1 MKFEKSKEL
10 IHKFLDSHTHIRWAI
25 LGISTILFVII
36 LYPSLV
42 ITKHPY
48 SLGDVVERDIK
59 APKDFFIEDQAATE
73 KNRQQAVAEV
83 LTVYD
88 YDANLADDLKRKV
101 EQAFGDLR
109 TLIESKRKIEHQE
122 MQYQVPPAD
131 TRLAEQKPSLQ
142 TLLWEKQKQFEE
154 TIGINISK
162 GAYRALAREDFSEN
176 LANLITKILDKI
188 LTNGVVTNKEIL
200 LKEQDKGII
209 LRDVGTKKE
218 RTAGNLNQFYGL
230 NQAKALVR
238 TIGQPYLQDLDY
250 TLKNLVVDFVQEL
263 IQPNITLNRSETQ
276 ERENLIAAEIEPVL
290 HKIKAGEMLL
300 REGARVTEFDLL
312 KLEALQAQAKREQ
325 ILISSLGAAMLL
337 MCLLLTTYVLHLN
350 YQGQMATHH
359 IKNLLLISSLALT
372 FIFLAEIT
380 ASFSALLTQNS
391 QFPIPETSIYFG
403 IPLAAG
409 AMIIC
414 LFLGLKIA
422 VPMALVMAI
431 GFAII
436 LQNNFE
442 MFMYF
447 LINSTMAAYWLRDC
461 RERKVFIIAG
471 TKLGMLNVVL
481 ATAIHFYMGELS
493 SSKLLWDWAFAFMG
507 GIVTGIITA
516 GIVPLVEIAFDYTTD
531 ITLLELANLDRPIM
545 RRLMIEAP
553 GTYHHSVIVGSLVE
567 AAAVEIG
574 ANPLL
579 AKVCGHYH
587 DIGKIKKPL
596 YFIENQTDG
605 KNKHDKLAPSM
616 SGLILIAHLKDGVE
630 IARENK
636 LGQVI
641 TDTIRQHHGTSIIKY
656 FYEKA
661 KLLKGAAAVK
671 IDDFR
676 YPGPKPQTKE
686 AGLVMLADVVEAAS
700 RTLDNPT
707 PSRIKGLVQ
716 NLINQIFS
724 DGQLDSCELTLKDLH
739 NIAKSYN
746 KILYGIHHH
755 RIDYSER
762 RAAGNGHEKGKLKN
776 GSSDRQQARQPQD
789 LKEEDS
795 TNGNSHLKRL
805 GLS

>member
-1 MKFEKSKEL
+1 MKLDKSKEP
-10 IHKFLDSHTHIRWAI
+10 INKFLESNTQIRWAI
-25 LGISTILFVII
+25 LVLATMLFIII

-42 ITKHPY
+42 ITKNPY
-48 SLGDVVERDIK
+48 NLGDVVERDIK
-59 APKDFFIEDQAATE
+59 APKDFFIEDQAATD
-73 KNRQQAVAEV
+73 KNRQQAIAEV

-88 YDANLADDLKRKV
+88 HDPNLANVLKRKV

-109 TLIESKRKIEHQE
+109 TVIESPRKIEAQE
-122 MQYQVPPAD
+122 MENRLKPAEI
-131 TRLAEQKPSLQ
+131 LPAEQNVSRQ
-142 TLLWEKQKQFEE
+142 TLVWEKQEQFEE
-154 TIGINISK
+154 TIGIDLSK
-162 GAYRALAREDFSEN
+162 GAYRALAREEFSKN
-176 LANLITKILDKI
+176 LANLIAKILDKI
-188 LTNGVVTNKEIL
+188 LSNGVVTNKEIL
-200 LKEQDKGII
+200 LKELDKGII
-209 LRDVGTKKE
+209 LRDVSTKKE
-218 RTAGNLNQFYGL
+218 KIAGNLNQFYGL

-263 IQPNITLNRSETQ
+263 IQPNITLNRSETK
-276 ERENLIAAEIEPVL
+276 ERENKITKEIKPVL
-290 HKIKAGEMLL
+290 YKIKAGEMLL

-312 KLEALQAQAKREQ
+312 KLEALQAQTKKEQ
-325 ILISSLGAAMLL
+325 ILLSSLGAAMLL
-337 MCLLLTTYVLHLN
+337 MCLLVTTYILHLN
-350 YQGQMATHH
+350 YQGRMATYH
-359 IKNLLLISSLALT
+359 IKNLLLIASLALT
-372 FIFLAEIT
+372 FIFLAEIS
-380 ASFSALLTQNS
+380 ASFAVLLTQNS
-391 QFPIPETSIYFG
+391 PVPIPGSSIYFG

-414 LFLGLKIA
+414 LFLGLTIA

-442 MFMYF
+442 MFLYF

-461 RERKVFIIAG
+461 RERKVFITAG
-471 TKLGMLNVVL
+471 TKLGVLNVVL
-481 ATAIHFYMGELS
+481 ATAIHLYMGELS

-507 GIVTGIITA
+507 GILTGIVTA

-567 AAAVEIG
+567 AAAMEIG

-579 AKVCGHYH
+579 AKVCGYYH

-596 YFIENQTDG
+596 YFIENQSEG
-605 KNKHDKLAPSM
+605 KNRHDKLAPSM
-616 SGLILIAHLKDGVE
+616 SGLILIAHIKDGVE
-630 IARENK
+630 IARKNK

-641 TDTIRQHHGTSIIKY
+641 TDTIRQHHGTSIIKF

-661 KLLKGAAAVK
+661 KQKKGADAVK

-707 PSRIKGLVQ
+707 TSRIKGLVQ

-755 RIDYSER
+755 RIEYSER
-762 RAAGNGHEKGKLKN
+762 RSAGNGYEKGKLKN
-776 GSSDRQQARQPQD
+776 GSSDRQQAKQSQD

-795 TNGNSHLKRL
+795 TNGNGHLKRL